1 MRYLF
6 LSLIVFI
13 CCCII
18 GCTTADCY
26 TTYLQY
32 SNVTNKILNEFRND
46 YPNATISHILLQR
59 EGSVNKIRFDIGYQ
73 QNNED
78 ISIISY
84 VYNVKTQKNYK
95 HNPFCNDRLSFSN
108 YNDNLEKNIKIH
120 NMVSMCDGD
129 YKILDSIST
138 YENYPD
144 IPIDKKIM
152 EKEIIKENNSFYKI
166 KGCSVENIFSKF
178 KKELKQQYNH
188 IPEYYSVILIEFN
201 YELDMACVYFYY

>member
-1 MRYLF
+1 MKLCLF
-6 LSLIVFI
+6 VLLVVLS
-13 CCCII
+13 CCFS
-18 GCTTADCY
+18 GCRTEIFDY
-26 TTYLQY
+26 KIQPY
-32 SNVTNKILNEFRND
+32 SNAVNIVLEELKRTHSNETLSYIF
-46 YPNATISHILLQR
+46 LKR
-59 EGSVNKIRFDIGYQ
+59 EGSVNKILFDVCFE
-73 QNNED
+73 NKNKE

-84 VYNVKTQKNYK
+84 VYNLKTKKIYK
-95 HNPFCNDRLSFSN
+95 HNPFSANILSFHGTGKPR
-108 YNDNLEKNIKIH
+108 DIKIH
-120 NMVSMCDGD
+120 KMFSIESDGD
-129 YKILDSIST
+129 YKILDSISA

-152 EKEIIKENNSFYKI
+152 EKEIIKKNNSFYKI